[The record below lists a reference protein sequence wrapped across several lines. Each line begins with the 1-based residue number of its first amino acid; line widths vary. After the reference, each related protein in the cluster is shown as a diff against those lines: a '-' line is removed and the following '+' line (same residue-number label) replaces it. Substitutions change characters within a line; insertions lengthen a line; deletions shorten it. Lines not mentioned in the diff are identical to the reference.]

1 MAATRDWGG
10 ELEAQQNLLTKQ
22 QHQID
27 AQRSQINSLQKQL
40 GVPNEAEVDL
50 PAAEYNR
57 VFTATVAL
65 LVYNV
70 ASMLVSSFTAGGIE
84 GNLSQLEYVL
94 WPLCWTAIFA
104 LAFGTLDSAEA
115 GRRTIRLLRL
125 WCVSNLICVPLLHW
139 AAGRVGEALFMVFQ
153 FSINIIYLP
162 WLCDSMIKV
171 LRRRGCWTAQAE
183 HYTSHAGKIA
193 GFQILLLVAA
203 VGQGIDGRDTYPRIY
218 ATFVFSAS
226 LSFTW
231 KYLIAVFDVAA
242 VSSREAAKLRLSCLQ
257 ATALALI
264 GSFVLAG
271 LGGYVL
277 AGQKEPPKKTTFITG
292 FTMMATGLLALFPVG
307 RLVWIA
313 RYHHGSDDSPAARVK
328 PIDGLGSLDVIG
340 A

>member
-1 MAATRDWGG
+1 MDAQWRN
-10 ELEAQQNLLTKQ
+10 ELEALQRMLAKQ
-22 QHQID
+22 Q
-27 AQRSQINSLQKQL
+27 SQIELLQKQV
-40 GVPNEAEVDL
+40 GVPAAAEDVDL

-57 VFTATVAL
+57 VFAATIAL

-84 GNLSQLEYVL
+84 GNLSQLEYL
-94 WPLCWTAIFA
+94 SWPLCWTAIFA
-104 LAFGTLDSAEA
+104 LAFGALDSAEA
-115 GRRTIRLLRL
+115 GRRTIRLLRY
-125 WCVSNLICVPLLHW
+125 WCVANLICVPLLHW

-218 ATFVFSAS
+218 ATFVFSTS

-264 GSFVLAG
+264 GAFILAG
-271 LGGYVL
+271 LAGYVL
-277 AGQKEPPKKTTFITG
+277 SSQKEPPEGPVFAVG
-292 FTMMATGLLALFPVG
+292 YTMMATGFLAIVPVG

-313 RYHHGSDDSPAARVK
+313 RYHHGRDDSPAAVK
-328 PIDGLGSLDVIG
+328 PIDGLGSLDLPG